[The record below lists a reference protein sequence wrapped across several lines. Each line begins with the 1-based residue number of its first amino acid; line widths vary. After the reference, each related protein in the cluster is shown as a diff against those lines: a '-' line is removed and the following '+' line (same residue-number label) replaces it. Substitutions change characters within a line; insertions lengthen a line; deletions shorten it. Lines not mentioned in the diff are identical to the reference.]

1 MMLIYLILGI
11 YWRYAMNN
19 IKINKNDLINF
30 LEYLLEHVEECYYKE
45 CKQSIKRFLERNGIK
60 YE

>member
-1 MMLIYLILGI
+1 
-11 YWRYAMNN
+11 MNKY
-19 IKINKNDLINF
+19 IKIETNDLTNF
-30 LEYLLEHVEECYYKE
+30 LEYLLDKIEECYYKE

>member
-1 MMLIYLILGI
+1 
-11 YWRYAMNN
+11 MNKYV
-19 IKINKNDLINF
+19 KIEINN
-30 LEYLLEHVEECYYKE
+30 LNNLLDKIEECYYKE